1 MKSNGKLGA
10 DRIVEATPLEA
21 PPATPAASVT
31 PDPEVTEK
39 PFRRTF
45 TTEYKMRIVREVE
58 DNPGQRGA
66 ILRREG
72 LYSSHLGKWRQ
83 LRDRLERK
91 GQEPPKR
98 GRHPKERNPLERR
111 VAELERERRKLEGR
125 LKRAELIIE
134 IQKKASEILGIPLNN
149 GDLDDDD

>member
-10 DRIVEATPLEA
+10 DQVVEVKPMEA
-21 PPATPAASVT
+21 QPATGSAAS

-39 PFRRTF
+39 PVRRTF

-58 DNPGQRGA
+58 ENPGQQSA

-72 LYSSHLGKWRQ
+72 LYSSHLGKFRQ
-83 LRDRLERK
+83 LRDRIERR
-91 GQEPPKR
+91 GLEPPKR
-98 GRHPKERNPLERR
+98 GRKPNERDPLERR

-134 IQKKASEILGIPLNN
+134 IQKKASEMLGIPLNN
-149 GDLDDDD
+149 AELDDDD